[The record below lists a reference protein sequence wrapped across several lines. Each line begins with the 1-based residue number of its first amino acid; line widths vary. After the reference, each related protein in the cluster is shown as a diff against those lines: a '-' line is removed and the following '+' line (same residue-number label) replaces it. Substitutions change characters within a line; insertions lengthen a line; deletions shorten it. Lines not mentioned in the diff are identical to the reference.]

1 MTSNNYYCLFFTNF
15 RLAMIKFLKFIP
27 AQLTFFL
34 IVGILF
40 GNYFSFLPI
49 DLFSIFGGLI
59 LLLTAVY
66 FFANTQFQT
75 PFLFPVLVFLISFF
89 IGIGAITFNNQLN
102 NGKHYSKIIQF
113 SAEEPVSALFTIES
127 VLKSTKYYHKYEA
140 EVFQLNGKK
149 TIGKILVNIK
159 KDSANS
165 QLQVDDCLAVKMVF
179 SAVAEPLNPYGFN
192 YKKYLQQQQIHHQIY
207 GENFQFLR
215 LPKTNQ
221 TLKGIAAKI
230 REKINLA
237 LIQNGFKDDELAV
250 VNALLLGQRQHL
262 TSELQQSYV
271 GAGAIHILAI
281 SGLHIGII
289 LLILTAVFKP
299 LHYFKYGKLTA
310 TIIIIAILWMYAIIA
325 GLSASVVRAVT
336 MFTSIAIAMQ
346 VNRPSSTYKTLVIS
360 MFFLLLFNPYYLFE
374 MGFQLSYLAVFSIVW
389 IQPKIYHL
397 WSPKFWILDKLWQL
411 LTVSMA
417 AQIGVLPLSLYYFH
431 QFPGLFFV
439 SNLVIIPVLG
449 IILTAGIIIISLA
462 VLQIAPQFLV
472 DVYIFIIRQMNHFVS
487 WISNQEFFIIQ
498 QISFSF
504 LLIIAFYA
512 LLFFGLKWTE
522 KKVFFRFVLVLISV
536 ILIQT
541 VFVFEKYKLES
552 TKEFIVFNESNSSTI
567 GIRNGNT
574 AQFFASEDSLKTN
587 TNFMTAYIVGSGL
600 DEISPSEKIKN
611 LYFFSN
617 ETILIVDSLGI
628 YKFNSLRPTI
638 VILRQSPKINLERL
652 IKNLNP
658 KIVVADGTNYK
669 SYLKDWE
676 QTCLKNKTPF
686 HNTLQKGAFVLNN
699 NLFIP

>member
-1 MTSNNYYCLFFTNF
+1 
-15 RLAMIKFLKFIP
+15 MIKFLKFIP

-66 FFANTQFQT
+66 FFANTQFQA

-113 SAEEPVSALFTIES
+113 SDEEPVHALITIES

-140 EVFQLNGKK
+140 EVFQLNDKK

-159 KDSANS
+159 KDSS
-165 QLQVDDCLAVKMVF
+165 ISPLQVDNRLAVKMVF
-179 SAVAEPLNPYGFN
+179 NTIQEPLNPYGFN
-192 YKKYLQQQQIHHQIY
+192 YKKYLRQQQIHHQIY
-207 GENFQFLR
+207 GDNSQFLR
-215 LPKTNQ
+215 LKKTNQ
-221 TLKGIAAKI
+221 TIKGIAAKI
-230 REKINLA
+230 REKINA
-237 LIQNGFKDDELAV
+237 SLIHYGFKNDELAV
-250 VNALLLGQRQHL
+250 VNALLLGQRQQI

-299 LHYFKYGKLTA
+299 LHYFKHGKLTA

-325 GLSASVVRAVT
+325 GLSASVVRAVA
-336 MFTSIAIAMQ
+336 MFTAIAIAMQ
-346 VNRPSSTYKTLVIS
+346 VNRPSSTYKILVIS

-374 MGFQLSYLAVFSIVW
+374 VGFQLSYLAVFSIVW

-449 IILTAGIIIISLA
+449 IILTAGIVIVSLA

-472 DVYIFIIRQMNHFVS
+472 ETYVFVIRQMNHFVS
-487 WISNQEFFIIQ
+487 WISNQEFFIVQ

-504 LLIIAFYA
+504 LLMVAFYA

-522 KKVFFRFVLVLISV
+522 KKVFYRFLLVLISV
-536 ILIQT
+536 IFFQT
-541 VFVFEKYKLES
+541 VFIFEKYKLES
-552 TKEFIVFNESNSSTI
+552 TKEFIVFNESKTSTI
-567 GIRNGNT
+567 GQRTGNT
-574 AQFFASEDSLKTN
+574 VQFFTSADSLKTN
-587 TNFMTAYIVGSGL
+587 VNFMKAYVVGTGL
-600 DEISPSEKIKN
+600 DEMLTSEKIKN
-611 LYFFSN
+611 LYFFEN
-617 ETILIVDSLGI
+617 ETILMVDSLGI
-628 YKFNSLRPTI
+628 YKFNSIKPII
-638 VILRQSPKINLERL
+638 VFLRQSPKINLERL
-652 IKNLNP
+652 LKNLNP